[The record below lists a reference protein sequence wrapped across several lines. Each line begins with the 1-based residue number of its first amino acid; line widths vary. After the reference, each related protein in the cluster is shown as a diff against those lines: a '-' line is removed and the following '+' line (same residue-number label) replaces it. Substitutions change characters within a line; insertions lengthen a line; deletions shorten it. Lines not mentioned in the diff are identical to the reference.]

1 MTSGQSE
8 TTRVMGRMV
17 APWNLFPNGKDANL
31 CKNFWVICML
41 FLDFQLVLRR
51 VFLWT
56 APAIT
61 APRSANL
68 GGVVLTL
75 VLYFGLACMVASRSL
90 LLGTYELKLC
100 T

>member
-1 MTSGQSE
+1 
-8 TTRVMGRMV
+8 MGRMV

-41 FLDFQLVLRR
+41 SLNFQLVLGQ

-56 APAIT
+56 ALTIT

-75 VLYFGLACMVASRSL
+75 IVYFGLACVVASRFIL
-90 LLGTYELKLC
+90 PVTYKLKLC

>member
-1 MTSGQSE
+1 
-8 TTRVMGRMV
+8 MGRMV

-31 CKNFWVICML
+31 CKNFWVTCML
-41 FLDFQLVLRR
+41 SLNFQLVLGQ

-61 APRSANL
+61 APRLANL

-75 VLYFGLACMVASRSL
+75 IVYFGLACVVASRFIL
-90 LLGTYELKLC
+90 PVAYKLKLC

>member
-1 MTSGQSE
+1 MISGQSE

-41 FLDFQLVLRR
+41 SLNFQLVLGQ

-56 APAIT
+56 APAI
-61 APRSANL
+61 PPPLSQSWWGCVDPDRL
-68 GGVVLTL
+68 FRPCLCG
-75 VLYFGLACMVASRSL
+75 R
-90 LLGTYELKLC
+90 LKIHSSGDL
-100 T
+100 

>member
-1 MTSGQSE
+1 
-8 TTRVMGRMV
+8 
-17 APWNLFPNGKDANL
+17 
-31 CKNFWVICML
+31 ML
-41 FLDFQLVLRR
+41 SLNFQLVLGQ

-68 GGVVLTL
+68 GAFVLTL
-75 VLYFGLACMVASRSL
+75 VVYFGLACVVASRFIL
-90 LLGTYELKLC
+90 PVTYKLKLC

>member
-1 MTSGQSE
+1 
-8 TTRVMGRMV
+8 MV

-41 FLDFQLVLRR
+41 SLNFQLVLGQ

-68 GGVVLTL
+68 GGIVLTL
-75 VLYFGLACMVASRSL
+75 IVYFGLACMVASRSL
-90 LLGTYELKLC
+90 LPVTYKLKLC

>member
-1 MTSGQSE
+1 
-8 TTRVMGRMV
+8 MGRMV

-31 CKNFWVICML
+31 YKNFWVICML
-41 FLDFQLVLRR
+41 SLNFQLVLGQ

-56 APAIT
+56 APAIP
-61 APRSANL
+61 PRSANP

-75 VLYFGLACMVASRSL
+75 IVYFGLACVVASRFIL
-90 LLGTYELKLC
+90 PVTYKLKLC